1 MKKWLALT
9 LAIIMVLSV
18 VACDTDKSR
27 DEKKPEKDKI
37 EENKTEEN
45 KTEENKTEENKTE
58 EKVEISRGKIK
69 GDVYTNEFLGIEF
82 TKPDSWVY
90 ATDEEIA
97 EKINVAVDW
106 LLGEQFKE
114 ALENNPLVYDML
126 VVDQRTGS
134 SVSVGYENLSKTLS
148 TNITVEQYVEAFKE
162 QLAGLSTWTVNFSK
176 NLEKAKLGNT
186 EFTKFSFIVT
196 VQDVSMKQV
205 YYLKKIDGYMCFI
218 IICITRGQT
227 IEQIEAMFK

>member
-27 DEKKPEKDKI
+27 DERKPEKDKI
-37 EENKTEEN
+37 EENKTE
-45 KTEENKTEENKTE
+45 KNKTEENKTE

-69 GDVYTNEFLGIEF
+69 GNVYRNEFLGIEF

-97 EKINVAVDW
+97 ETVNISVDW
-106 LLGEQFKE
+106 LLGEKFKD
-114 ALENNPLVYDML
+114 ALENNPLVFDML
-126 VVDQRTGS
+126 VVDQITGS
-134 SVSVGYENLSKTLS
+134 NINIGFENLSKTLS
-148 TNITVEQYVEAFKE
+148 TNITVEQYVEALKE
-162 QLAGLSTWTVNFSK
+162 QVAGVSTWTVTFS
-176 NLEKAKLGNT
+176 NTLEIKKLGNT
-186 EFTKFSFIVT
+186 EFTKFSAIVT

-218 IICITRGQT
+218 TISIPRGYT

>member
-45 KTEENKTEENKTE
+45 KTEENKTEE
-58 EKVEISRGKIK
+58 KVEISRGKIK
-69 GDVYTNEFLGIEF
+69 GNVYRNEFLGIEF

-106 LLGEQFKE
+106 LLGEKFKD

-148 TNITVEQYVEAFKE
+148 INITVEQYVEAFKE